1 MIYLLYII
9 DPMTALDGVNF
20 DTRGIREQIS
30 VAKKIAL
37 RLVSPTIFEV
47 EGWKRI
53 QAIPL
58 AFESFGFDPETVTVK
73 FEEVELP
80 ISIGNKHFIGGKTY
94 NKTFLVSFNKE
105 KFSCFKIPSHYYDSL
120 LMRRVEMGSKILGCI
135 KQYRKIPQGG
145 ILPIYNCL

>member
-1 MIYLLYII
+1 MNLK
-9 DPMTALDGVNF
+9 TGVAGGVNE
-20 DTRGIREQIS
+20 DSAGKRDQVIQVRKLGE
-30 VAKKIAL
+30 
-37 RLVSPTIFEV
+37 RLVNPTFFEV